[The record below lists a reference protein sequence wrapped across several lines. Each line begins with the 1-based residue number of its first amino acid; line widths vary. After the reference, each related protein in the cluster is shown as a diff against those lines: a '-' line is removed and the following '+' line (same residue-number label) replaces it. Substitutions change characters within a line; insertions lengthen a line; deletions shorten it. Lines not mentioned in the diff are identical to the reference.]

1 MLGKRDRHV
10 IWAKRGKGHNGGTK
24 DMPGDTEQAES
35 AGGKITAMSHMS
47 ECRLIRTS

>member
-24 DMPGDTEQAES
+24 DMPGDTEQA
-35 AGGKITAMSHMS
+35 GCVGKKITAMSHMT
-47 ECRLIRTS
+47 ECRLIRTN